1 MAEKKKT
8 KVKASKAKTSKTKT
22 SKVQAS
28 KAKASKVQAQTSQP
42 QASQPQASQPQA
54 SQSQASLRNLAS
66 GDVLFREGE
75 VGDFAYQVIKGKIEV
90 CKFNGDEYVTLSTLE
105 KGALFGEMALID
117 KQPRSA
123 MARATEEA
131 VVKEID
137 QQALLGYLK
146 NSPQTAFNMM
156 QQLASYA
163 RNANEK
169 LNVDAFSSDS
179 EESNTEEEEKELT
192 EEEKQK
198 NYRKHLM
205 NELLDEFEDDIDK
218 IKSKQIPK
226 SVKWTIYSFATLVVL
241 LILWGTIS
249 EVDTTITASGKITT
263 VVPNVEVQSNFNSV
277 VKEIF
282 VKKGQGVKEGE
293 PLVVFDSTLQ
303 KADKMKLNY
312 QLSVV
317 NSKIDRLKKQSLLR
331 TNKSVDSPSDKRQS
345 RIFKDKKDQY
355 LAKTASLNKQISSTE
370 DDLKFIK
377 EQLDIQKKLEE
388 SKNEL
393 FELDLVAEAQ
403 VLGEK
408 NKRLSLEKE
417 FTKTSNKLSEL
428 QSNRE
433 EYNSQWFGG
442 INDEL
447 VSLEDQRMNLQ
458 EDMKK
463 LERQQTDVIV
473 RAPSDGMVLNLHSLY
488 PGAVISQG
496 KSVVTLVPTGVELLT
511 VFDVDP
517 SDISKLIPDTS
528 IKIQL
533 NALPAQKHGEL
544 KGKLIYVSADTV
556 DKDVDGNSGNFYR
569 ARGQII
575 ENELKDTPP
584 GFHIMPGMK
593 VSGKFRV
600 GKRRLITYFI
610 YPLIRTLGNSFAE
623 P

>member
-1 MAEKKKT
+1 MS
-8 KVKASKAKTSKTKT
+8 ASKTQKPA
-22 SKVQAS
+22 
-28 KAKASKVQAQTSQP
+28 
-42 QASQPQASQPQA
+42 
-54 SQSQASLRNLAS
+54 LRNLAA

-75 VGDFAYQVIKGKIEV
+75 VGDFAYQIVKGKIEV
-90 CKFNGDEYVTLSTLE
+90 CKFNGDEYVTLSILE

-123 MARATEEA
+123 MARAVDEA
-131 VVKEID
+131 VVREID
-137 QQALLGYLK
+137 KDALLGFLK

-169 LNVDAFSSDS
+169 LSVDAFSSDS
-179 EESNTEEEEKELT
+179 DSSENEENEEKELS
-192 EEEKQK
+192 EEEKKRQEK
-198 NYRKHLM
+198 SKMM
-205 NELLDEFEDDIDK
+205 NQLLDEFDDDIDR
-218 IKSKQIPK
+218 IKTSQVPK
-226 SVKWTIYSFATLVVL
+226 SVKYSVYSFGFLVIF

-249 EVDTTITASGKITT
+249 EIDTTISASGKITT
-263 VVPNVEVQSNFNSV
+263 VVPNVEVQSNYDSV
-277 VKEIF
+277 VKDIY
-282 VKKGQGVKEGE
+282 VKKGQSVKQGE
-293 PLVVFDSTLQ
+293 PLIAFDSTLQ

-312 QLSVV
+312 QLNVL
-317 NSKIDRLKKQSLLR
+317 NSKIDRLKKQSMLR
-331 TNKSVDSPSDKRQS
+331 TNTSVKNPSDERQS
-345 RIFKDKKDQY
+345 KIFKDKRDQY
-355 LAKTASLNKQISSTE
+355 LAKIASLDQQISSTE
-370 DDLKFIK
+370 DDLKFVK
-377 EQLDIQKKLEE
+377 EQLDIQKQLED
-388 SKNEL
+388 SKKEL
-393 FELDLVAEAQ
+393 FDLDLVAESQ
-403 VLGEK
+403 VLAER

-417 FTKTSNKLSEL
+417 YTKTSNKFSEL
-428 QSNRE
+428 KSNRK
-433 EYNSQWFGG
+433 EYNSQFFGG
-442 INDEL
+442 ISDEL
-447 VSLEDQRMNLQ
+447 SSLEDQRMTMQ
-458 EDMKK
+458 EDLKK

-473 RAPSDGMVLNLHSLY
+473 RAPADGMVLTLHSLY
-488 PGAVISQG
+488 SGAVISKG

-528 IKIQL
+528 VKIQL

-569 ARGQII
+569 ARAQIM
-575 ENELKDTPP
+575 ENELKDIPP
-584 GFHIMPGMK
+584 GFSLMPGMK

>member
-1 MAEKKKT
+1 MAEKKNI
-8 KVKASKAKTSKTKT
+8 
-22 SKVQAS
+22 
-28 KAKASKVQAQTSQP
+28 QP
-42 QASQPQASQPQA
+42 AV
-54 SQSQASLRNLAS
+54 RNLAA

-75 VGDFAYQVIKGKIEV
+75 VGDYAYQIIKGKIEV
-90 CKFNGDEYVTLSTLE
+90 CKFNGDEYVTLSILE

-123 MARATEEA
+123 MARATVETT
-131 VVKEID
+131 VKEID
-137 QQALLGYLK
+137 KEALLGYLK

-169 LNVDAFSSDS
+169 LSVDAFQS
-179 EESNTEEEEKELT
+179 EGDTDLSTNENNELSKEDQQI
-192 EEEKQK
+192 KK
-198 NYRKHLM
+198 KKKMM
-205 NELLDEFEDDIDK
+205 NELLDEFDDDIDRLK
-218 IKSKQIPK
+218 TQQVPR
-226 SVKWTIYSFATLVVL
+226 SVKMSVFSFGFLVL
-241 LILWGTIS
+241 FLIAWGTIS
-249 EVDTTITASGKITT
+249 EIDTTITASGKITT
-263 VVPNVEVQSNFNSV
+263 VVPNVEVQSNYNSV
-277 VKEIF
+277 VKDIM
-282 VKKGQGVKEGE
+282 VKKGESVKKGD
-293 PLVVFDSTLQ
+293 PLVIFDATLQ
-303 KADKMKLNY
+303 KADKMKLDY
-312 QLSVV
+312 QLTVV

-331 TNKSVDSPSDKRQS
+331 NNISVKNPDDERQS

-355 LAKTASLNKQISSTE
+355 LAKIASLDQQIASTE

-377 EQLDIQKKLEE
+377 EQLDIQKQIEDSKL
-388 SKNEL
+388 EL
-393 FELDLVAEAQ
+393 FELDLVAESQ
-403 VLGEK
+403 VLAER

-428 QSNRE
+428 KSNRK
-433 EYNSQWFGG
+433 EYNSQFFGG

-447 VSLEDQRMNLQ
+447 VSLEDKRMSLQ
-458 EDMKK
+458 EDVKK
-463 LERQQTDVIV
+463 LERQQTDVTV
-473 RAPSDGMVLNLHSLY
+473 RAPSDGMILDLHSLY
-488 PGAVISQG
+488 PGAVITQG

-528 IKIQL
+528 VKIQL

-569 ARGQII
+569 ARAQITD
-575 ENELKDTPP
+575 NQLKETPP
-584 GFHIMPGMK
+584 GFNLMPGMK
-593 VSGKFRV
+593 VSGKFKV
-600 GKRRLITYFI
+600 GQRRLITYFI

>member
-1 MAEKKKT
+1 MADKKKI
-8 KVKASKAKTSKTKT
+8 
-22 SKVQAS
+22 
-28 KAKASKVQAQTSQP
+28 SQP
-42 QASQPQASQPQA
+42 
-54 SQSQASLRNLAS
+54 SLRNLAS

-75 VGDFAYQVIKGKIEV
+75 VGDFAFQIVSGEIEI
-90 CKFNGDEYVTLSTLE
+90 CKFNGDEYVTLTTLE

-123 MARATEEA
+123 MARATKES

-137 QQALLGYLK
+137 QPALLGYLK

-169 LNVDAFSSDS
+169 LSVDAFSSDTD
-179 EESNTEEEEKELT
+179 EKPDNEEKELS
-192 EEEKQK
+192 EEDKKKLE
-198 NYRKHLM
+198 RKSLM
-205 NELLDEFEDDIDK
+205 NSLLDEFDDDIDK
-218 IKSKQIPK
+218 IKSKQVPG
-226 SVKWTIYSFATLVVL
+226 SVKGTVYAFGI
-241 LILWGTIS
+241 LILFLISWGTIS

-263 VVPNVEVQSNFNSV
+263 VVPNVEVQSNYDSV
-277 VKEIF
+277 VKEMH
-282 VKKGQGVKEGE
+282 VKKGQGVNKGD
-293 PLVVFDSTLQ
+293 PLVTFDATLQ
-303 KADKMKLNY
+303 KADRMKLNY
-312 QLSVV
+312 QLTVI
-317 NSKIDRLKKQSLLR
+317 NSKIERLKKQSLLR
-331 TNKSVDSPSDKRQS
+331 TNKSVSNPSDERQS

-355 LAKTASLNKQISSTE
+355 LAKTASLNQQISSTE
-370 DDLKFIK
+370 DDLKFVK
-377 EQLDIQKKLEE
+377 EQLDIQKTLES
-388 SKNEL
+388 SKKEL
-393 FELDLVAEAQ
+393 FELDLVAESQ
-403 VLGEK
+403 VLAEK

-428 QSNRE
+428 KSNRE
-433 EYNSQWFGG
+433 EYNSKWFGG

-447 VSLEDQRMNLQ
+447 VALEDQKMNLQ
-458 EDMKK
+458 EDLKK

-473 RAPSDGMVLNLHSLY
+473 RAPSDGMVLTLHSLY
-488 PGAVISQG
+488 AGAVISKG

-528 IKIQL
+528 VKIQL

-556 DKDVDGNSGNFYR
+556 DKNVDGSPGNFYR
-569 ARGQII
+569 ARAQIT

-584 GFHIMPGMK
+584 GFNLMPGMK

-610 YPLIRTLGNSFAE
+610 YPLIRTIGNSFEE

>member
-1 MAEKKKT
+1 MN
-8 KVKASKAKTSKTKT
+8 ASKTQKPA
-22 SKVQAS
+22 
-28 KAKASKVQAQTSQP
+28 
-42 QASQPQASQPQA
+42 
-54 SQSQASLRNLAS
+54 LRNLAA

-75 VGDFAYQVIKGKIEV
+75 VGDFAYQVVKGKIEV
-90 CKFNGDEYVTLSTLE
+90 CKFNGDEYVTLSILD

-123 MARATEEA
+123 MARAVDEA

-137 QQALLGYLK
+137 KEALLGFLK

-169 LNVDAFSSDS
+169 LSVDAFSSDS
-179 EESNTEEEEKELT
+179 DSSDEAENQPKELT
-192 EEEKQK
+192 EEEKKRQK
-198 NYRKHLM
+198 NSKMM
-205 NELLDEFEDDIDK
+205 NELLDEFDDDIDR
-218 IKSKQIPK
+218 IKTSQVPK
-226 SVKWTIYSFATLVVL
+226 SVKYSVYSFGFLVIF

-249 EVDTTITASGKITT
+249 EIDTTITASGKITT
-263 VVPNVEVQSNFNSV
+263 VVPNVEVQSNYDSV
-277 VKEIF
+277 VKDIY
-282 VKKGQGVKEGE
+282 VKKGQSVKQGE
-293 PLVVFDSTLQ
+293 ALIAFDSTLQ
-303 KADKMKLNY
+303 KADRMKLNY
-312 QLSVV
+312 QLNVL
-317 NSKIDRLKKQSLLR
+317 NSKIDRLKKQSMLR
-331 TNKSVDSPSDKRQS
+331 TNASVKNPSDERQNK
-345 RIFKDKKDQY
+345 IFKDKRDQY
-355 LAKTASLNKQISSTE
+355 LAKIASLDQQISSTE
-370 DDLKFIK
+370 DDLKFVK
-377 EQLDIQKKLEE
+377 EQLDIQKQLEN
-388 SKNEL
+388 SKKEL
-393 FELDLVAEAQ
+393 FELDLVAESQ
-403 VLGEK
+403 VLAER

-417 FTKTSNKLSEL
+417 YTKTSNKFSEL
-428 QSNRE
+428 KSNRK
-433 EYNSQWFGG
+433 EYNSQFFGG
-442 INDEL
+442 ISDEL
-447 VSLEDQRMNLQ
+447 SSLEDQRMSMQ
-458 EDMKK
+458 EDLKK
-463 LERQQTDVIV
+463 LERQQTDVVV
-473 RAPSDGMVLNLHSLY
+473 RAPADGMVLTLHSLY
-488 PGAVISQG
+488 SGAVISKG

-528 IKIQL
+528 VKIQL

-569 ARGQII
+569 ARAQIT

-584 GFHIMPGMK
+584 GFNLMPGMK

>member
-1 MAEKKKT
+1 MTDKKIK
-8 KVKASKAKTSKTKT
+8 
-22 SKVQAS
+22 
-28 KAKASKVQAQTSQP
+28 P
-42 QASQPQASQPQA
+42 
-54 SQSQASLRNLAS
+54 SLRNLAS

-75 VGDFAYQVIKGKIEV
+75 VGDFAYQVVKGKIEV
-90 CKFNGDEYVTLSTLE
+90 TKFNGDEYVTLALLE

-123 MARATEEA
+123 MARAVNEA
-131 VVKEID
+131 TVREID
-137 QQALLGYLK
+137 KDALLGYLK

-169 LNVDAFSSDS
+169 LSVDAFSSEETNTSDDIEEES
-179 EESNTEEEEKELT
+179 EENKEK
-192 EEEKQK
+192 
-198 NYRKHLM
+198 RKKKLIL
-205 NELLDEFEDDIDK
+205 NELLDEFDDDMDRL
-218 IKSKQIPK
+218 KSKALPK
-226 SVKWTIYSFATLVVL
+226 SVKYSVYSFGFLVL
-241 LILWGTIS
+241 FLIIWGSIS
-249 EVDTTITASGKITT
+249 EIDTTISATGKITT
-263 VVPNVEVQSNFNSV
+263 VVPNVEVQSNYNSV
-277 VKEIF
+277 VKKIF
-282 VKKGQGVKEGE
+282 VKKGQEVEKGE
-293 PLVVFDSTLQ
+293 PLVAFDSTLQ
-303 KADKMKLNY
+303 RADMKKLNY
-312 QLSVV
+312 QLSVT
-317 NSKIDRLKKQSLLR
+317 NSKIDRLKKQSELR
-331 TNKSVDSPSDKRQS
+331 SNSSVSNPADDRQKK
-345 RIFKDKKDQY
+345 IFKDKKGQY
-355 LAKTASLNKQISSTE
+355 LAKMASLDQQISSTE
-370 DDLKFIK
+370 DDLTFIK
-377 EQLDIQKKLEE
+377 EQLDIQKKLED
-388 SKNEL
+388 SKKEL
-393 FELDLVAEAQ
+393 FDLDLVAEAQ

-428 QSNRE
+428 KSNRK
-433 EYNSQWFGG
+433 EYTSQFFGG

-447 VSLEDQRMNLQ
+447 LALEDQRISLL
-458 EDMKK
+458 EDLKK
-463 LERQQTDVIV
+463 LERQQTDETV
-473 RAPSDGMVLNLHSLY
+473 RAPSDGMILDLHSLY

-528 IKIQL
+528 VKIQL

-569 ARGQII
+569 ARAKITEQ
-575 ENELKDTPP
+575 ELKDIPP
-584 GFHIMPGMK
+584 GFNLMPGMK

-600 GKRRLITYFI
+600 GKRKLITYFI

>member
-1 MAEKKKT
+1 MSNT
-8 KVKASKAKTSKTKT
+8 K
-22 SKVQAS
+22 
-28 KAKASKVQAQTSQP
+28 
-42 QASQPQASQPQA
+42 ASQPA
-54 SQSQASLRNLAS
+54 LRNLAA

-75 VGDFAYQVIKGKIEV
+75 VGDFAYQIVKGKIEV
-90 CKFNGDEYVTLSTLE
+90 CKFNGDEYVTLSILE

-137 QQALLGYLK
+137 KTALLGFLK

-169 LNVDAFSSDS
+169 LSVDAFSSGNDENDIA
-179 EESNTEEEEKELT
+179 EENQNMKMT
-192 EEEKQK
+192 EEEKK
-198 NYRKHLM
+198 KHEKSKMM
-205 NELLDEFEDDIDK
+205 NELLDEFDDDIDR
-218 IKSKQIPK
+218 IKSSQVPK
-226 SVKWTIYSFATLVVL
+226 SVKYSVFSFAF
-241 LILWGTIS
+241 LIFFLIIWGTVS
-249 EVDTTITASGKITT
+249 EIDTTITATGKITT
-263 VVPNVEVQSNFNSV
+263 VVPNVEVQSNYDSV

-282 VKKGQGVKEGE
+282 VKKGQSVKEGE
-293 PLVVFDSTLQ
+293 PLIAFDSTLQ
-303 KADKMKLNY
+303 KADRMKLNY
-312 QLSVV
+312 QLNVV
-317 NSKIDRLKKQSLLR
+317 NSKIDRLKKQSMLR
-331 TNKSVDSPSDKRQS
+331 TNTAVKNPTNERQS
-345 RIFKDKKDQY
+345 KIFKDKRDQY
-355 LAKTASLNKQISSTE
+355 LAKIASLNQQISSTE
-370 DDLKFIK
+370 DDLKFVK
-377 EQLDIQKKLEE
+377 EQLDIQKQLES
-388 SKNEL
+388 SKKEL
-393 FELDLVAEAQ
+393 FDLDLVAESQ
-403 VLGEK
+403 VLAEK
-408 NKRLSLEKE
+408 NKRLTLEKE

-428 QSNRE
+428 KSNRK
-433 EYNSQWFGG
+433 EYNSQFFGG
-442 INDEL
+442 ISDEL
-447 VSLEDQRMNLQ
+447 STLEDQRMSMQ
-458 EDMKK
+458 EDLKK

-473 RAPSDGMVLNLHSLY
+473 RAPANGMVLTLHSLY
-488 PGAVISQG
+488 SGAVITKG

-517 SDISKLIPDTS
+517 SDISKLINDTS
-528 IKIQL
+528 VKIQL

-569 ARGQII
+569 ARAQIT
-575 ENELKDTPP
+575 ENELKDIPP
-584 GFHIMPGMK
+584 GFNLMPGMK

>member
-1 MAEKKKT
+1 MSEKKKIN
-8 KVKASKAKTSKTKT
+8 
-22 SKVQAS
+22 
-28 KAKASKVQAQTSQP
+28 QP
-42 QASQPQASQPQA
+42 
-54 SQSQASLRNLAS
+54 SLRNLAA

-75 VGDFAYQVIKGKIEV
+75 VGDFAYQISSGKIEI
-90 CKFNGDEYVTLSTLE
+90 CKFNGDEYVTLTTLE

-123 MARATEEA
+123 MARATEES

-137 QQALLGYLK
+137 QAALLGYLK

-169 LNVDAFSSDS
+169 LSVDAFSSDS
-179 EESNTEEEEKELT
+179 DESPDEAETEKKITPEEKDKK
-192 EEEKQK
+192 EKK
-198 NYRKHLM
+198 AMM
-205 NELLDEFEDDIDK
+205 NFLLDEFEDDIDQ
-218 IKSKQIPK
+218 IKVKQVPQ
-226 SVKWTIYSFATLVVL
+226 SVKYTVYAFAI
-241 LILWGTIS
+241 LILFLISWGTIS

-277 VKEIF
+277 VKEIY
-282 VKKGQGVKEGE
+282 VKKGQSVSQGE
-293 PLVVFDSTLQ
+293 PLVTFDATLQ
-303 KADKMKLNY
+303 KADRMKANY
-312 QLSVV
+312 QLAVI

-331 TNKSVDSPSDKRQS
+331 TGKNVSNPKDERQSKIFNDKR
-345 RIFKDKKDQY
+345 DQY
-355 LAKTASLNKQISSTE
+355 FAKTASLNQQISSTG
-370 DDLKFIK
+370 DDLRFIK
-377 EQLDIQKKLEE
+377 EQLDIQKKLEN
-388 SKNEL
+388 SKMEL
-393 FELDLVAEAQ
+393 FALELVAESQ
-403 VLGEK
+403 VLAEK

-428 QSNRE
+428 KSNRE

-447 VSLEDQRMNLQ
+447 VTLEDQRMSLQ
-458 EDMKK
+458 EDLKK
-463 LERQQTDVIV
+463 LERQRTDVIV

-528 IKIQL
+528 VKIQL

-556 DKDVDGNSGNFYR
+556 DKNVDGQAGNFYR
-569 ARGQII
+569 ARAQIT

-584 GFHIMPGMK
+584 GFNLMPGMK

-610 YPLIRTLGNSFAE
+610 YPLIRTLGNSFEE

>member
-1 MAEKKKT
+1 MAEKKNI
-8 KVKASKAKTSKTKT
+8 
-22 SKVQAS
+22 
-28 KAKASKVQAQTSQP
+28 QP
-42 QASQPQASQPQA
+42 AV
-54 SQSQASLRNLAS
+54 RNLAA

-75 VGDFAYQVIKGKIEV
+75 VGDFAYQVVKGKIEV
-90 CKFNGDEYVTLSTLE
+90 CKFNGDDYVTLAMLE

-123 MARATEEA
+123 MARATVETT
-131 VVKEID
+131 VKEID
-137 QQALLGYLK
+137 QNALLGYLK

-169 LNVDAFSSDS
+169 LSVDAFQSETS
-179 EESNTEEEEKELT
+179 EETNISSEIKVSEEEKE
-192 EEEKQK
+192 KRSRK
-198 NYRKHLM
+198 NMM
-205 NELLDEFEDDIDK
+205 NELLDEFDDDIDR
-218 IKSKQIPK
+218 IKSKQVPK
-226 SVKWTIYSFATLVVL
+226 SVKYTVFSFGFLVIF

-249 EVDTTITASGKITT
+249 EIDTTISASGKITT
-263 VVPNVEVQSNFNSV
+263 VVPNVEVQSNYDSV

-282 VKKGQGVKEGE
+282 VKKGQSVSQGE
-293 PLVVFDSTLQ
+293 PLIVFDSTLQ
-303 KADKMKLNY
+303 KADRMKLSY
-312 QLSVV
+312 QLSVI

-331 TNKSVDSPSDKRQS
+331 TNISVKNPDDERQS
-345 RIFKDKKDQY
+345 KIFKDKKDQY
-355 LAKTASLNKQISSTE
+355 LAKIASLDQQISSTE
-370 DDLKFIK
+370 DDLKFVK
-377 EQLDIQKKLEE
+377 EQLDIQKQLEE
-388 SKNEL
+388 SKKEL
-393 FELDLVAEAQ
+393 FELDLVAESQ

-428 QSNRE
+428 QSNRK
-433 EYNSQWFGG
+433 EYNSQFFGG

-458 EDMKK
+458 EDLKK

-473 RAPSDGMVLNLHSLY
+473 RAPSDGMILTLHSLY
-488 PGAVISQG
+488 PGAVISKG

-528 IKIQL
+528 VKIQL
-533 NALPAQKHGEL
+533 SALPAQKHGEL

-569 ARGQII
+569 ARAQIT

-584 GFHIMPGMK
+584 GFNLMPGMK

>member
-1 MAEKKKT
+1 MTDKKKI
-8 KVKASKAKTSKTKT
+8 K
-22 SKVQAS
+22 
-28 KAKASKVQAQTSQP
+28 P
-42 QASQPQASQPQA
+42 
-54 SQSQASLRNLAS
+54 SLRNLAS

-75 VGDFAYQVIKGKIEV
+75 VGDFAYQVVKGKIEV
-90 CKFNGDEYVTLSTLE
+90 TKFNGDEYVTLALLE

-123 MARATEEA
+123 MARAVNEA
-131 VVKEID
+131 TVREID
-137 QQALLGYLK
+137 KDALLGYLK

-169 LNVDAFSSDS
+169 LSVDAFSNEETNTSDDIEEES
-179 EESNTEEEEKELT
+179 EENKEK
-192 EEEKQK
+192 
-198 NYRKHLM
+198 RKKKLIL
-205 NELLDEFEDDIDK
+205 NELLDEFDDDMDRL
-218 IKSKQIPK
+218 KSKVLPK
-226 SVKWTIYSFATLVVL
+226 SVKYSVFSFGFLVL
-241 LILWGTIS
+241 FLIIWGSIS
-249 EVDTTITASGKITT
+249 EIDTTISATGKITT
-263 VVPNVEVQSNFNSV
+263 VVPNVEVQSNYNSV
-277 VKEIF
+277 VKKIF
-282 VKKGQGVKEGE
+282 VKKGQEVGKGE
-293 PLVVFDSTLQ
+293 PLVAFDSTLQ
-303 KADKMKLNY
+303 RADMKKLNY
-312 QLSVV
+312 QLSVI
-317 NSKIDRLKKQSLLR
+317 NSKIDRLKKQSELR
-331 TNKSVDSPSDKRQS
+331 SNSSVSNPADDRQKK
-345 RIFKDKKDQY
+345 IFKDKKGQY
-355 LAKTASLNKQISSTE
+355 LAKMASLDQQISSTE
-370 DDLKFIK
+370 DDLTFIK
-377 EQLDIQKKLEE
+377 EQLDIQKKLED
-388 SKNEL
+388 SKKEL
-393 FELDLVAEAQ
+393 FDLDLVAEAQ

-428 QSNRE
+428 KSNRK
-433 EYNSQWFGG
+433 EYTSQFFGG

-447 VSLEDQRMNLQ
+447 LALEDQRISLL
-458 EDMKK
+458 EDLKK
-463 LERQQTDVIV
+463 LERQQTDETV
-473 RAPSDGMVLNLHSLY
+473 RAPSDGMILDLHSLY

-528 IKIQL
+528 VKIQL

-569 ARGQII
+569 ARAKITEQ
-575 ENELKDTPP
+575 ELKDIPP
-584 GFHIMPGMK
+584 GFNLMPGMK

-600 GKRRLITYFI
+600 GKRKLITYFI